1 MKEPI
6 NKITLK
12 DGSVRYRLVV
22 DIGRDEHGRR
32 KQLTRTFDTRREARE
47 ELARIRHETNRGTY
61 VKPSQETV
69 NACLDGY
76 LQGATRGRRASTKRN
91 YEDALQPVRERFGT
105 RPLQSITK
113 SDVEDLMDWMLTAGR
128 KRGGKPGTGLSSR
141 TARLTLGRLT
151 AALEVAVL
159 EGKLVRNVARMVK
172 PPEYTPR
179 ERETWSKGEVRKF
192 LAKASTDRLYVA
204 WRLSLYG
211 LRRGE
216 VLGLRWS
223 DLDLRASTLT
233 VNQSRVLVEY
243 RVRIEEPKSRNGKRT
258 LPLDAELVAALTALR
273 KRQLDESMAAGPV
286 YRSGLGEL
294 GWYQGGEYVVTD
306 EAGTPV
312 HPEWYSDEFGR
323 LLRRA
328 GLRRIT
334 LHDSRHTTLTLMEH
348 AGVPISIISKWA
360 GHYDSA
366 FTQKTYVHASDEDL
380 QRGQAALARIHKIV

>member
-1 MKEPI
+1 M
-6 NKITLK
+6 
-12 DGSVRYRLVV
+12 V

-47 ELARIRHETNRGTY
+47 ELARIRHETNLGTY
-61 VKPSQETV
+61 VKSSKETV
-69 NACLDGY
+69 NSYLDGY
-76 LQGATRGRRASTKRN
+76 LQGATRGLRASTRRN
-91 YEDALQPVRERFGT
+91 YIDALQPVRERLGT

-113 SDVEDLMDWMLTAGR
+113 SDVEDLVDWMLTAGR
-128 KRGGKPGTGLSSR
+128 RRGGKPGTGLSGR
-141 TARLTLGRLT
+141 TARLTLGRFT
-151 AALEVAVL
+151 AALEAAVL
-159 EGKLVRNVARMVK
+159 EGKLVRNVARLVK
-172 PPEYTPR
+172 PPEHTPR
-179 ERETWSKGEVRKF
+179 ERETWSKVEVRKF

-223 DLDLRASTLT
+223 DIDLRARTLT
-233 VNQSRVLVEY
+233 VNQARVLVEY
-243 RVRIEEPKSRNGKRT
+243 RVRLEEPKSRNGKRT

-273 KRQLDESMAAGPV
+273 ERQLEESTIAGIA
-286 YRSGLGEL
+286 YGSGVAEL
-294 GWYQGGEYVVTD
+294 GWYRGGEYVITD
-306 EAGTPV
+306 QAGTPV
-312 HPEWYSDEFGR
+312 HPEWYSDEFRR

-328 GLRRIT
+328 GLRKIT

-366 FTQKTYVHASDEDL
+366 FTQKTYVHASEEDL
-380 QRGQAALARIHKIV
+380 QRGQAALARIHKIA

>member
-6 NKITLK
+6 NKIKLK

-22 DIGRDEHGRR
+22 DVGRDETGRR

-47 ELARIRHETNRGTY
+47 ELSRIRHETDLGIY
-61 VKPSQETV
+61 VKPSRETV
-69 NACLDGY
+69 NSCLDGY
-76 LQGATRGRRASTKRN
+76 LQGATRGRRASTRRN
-91 YEDALQPVRERFGT
+91 YEDALQPVRERLGT

-113 SDVEDLMDWMLTAGR
+113 SDVEDLVDWMLAAGR

-141 TARLTLGRLT
+141 TVRLTLGRLS

-159 EGKLVRNVARMVK
+159 EGKLARNVARLVK
-172 PPEYTPR
+172 PPEYAPR
-179 ERETWSKGEVRKF
+179 ERETWSKAEVRKF
-192 LAKASTDRLYVA
+192 LAKASSDHLYAA

-223 DLDLRASTLT
+223 DIDLRAGTLT
-233 VNQSRVLVEY
+233 VSQSRVLVEY
-243 RVRIEEPKSRNGKRT
+243 RVGIEEPKSRNGKRT
-258 LPLDAELVAALTALR
+258 LPLDVELVTALTALR
-273 KRQLDESMAAGPV
+273 RRQLDESTAAGPA
-286 YRSGLGEL
+286 YRSGLGDLE
-294 GWYQGGEYVVTD
+294 WYRGGEYVVTD
-306 EAGTPV
+306 AAGTPV
-312 HPEWYSDEFGR
+312 HPEWYSDEFRR

-366 FTQKTYVHASDEDL
+366 FTQKTYVHASNADL
-380 QRGQAALARIHKIV
+380 QQGQAVLARIHKIA